1 MAGPPPIFKTVNCE
15 ETFILASLQEF
26 VKVWSSGHQ
35 ASFNLNCEN
44 GRAWLSLG
52 FQLGTPSSPHHLGV
66 GHPPPT
72 HLHGSVPRP
81 YHRPRPKSLARRVR
95 DRARAA
101 RHQKAQATVA
111 QAATS
116 RKFSETNSSLS
127 AAAAP
132 ANQSCPPL
140 STPPVAS
147 TGQPDLA
154 QAATACTP
162 GAPPLARARPVLP
175 PPSSTP
181 PVDSTGQP
189 DPAQVATACI
199 PGAPPL
205 ARARPVPSP
214 PPPTQHLPV
223 LPAGLRPQPSAA
235 AGPGPG
241 AVCFDELCPDRDY
254 LAHLQEQ
261 RQLREDDIRKLTE
274 KMNYGFKPRNARRP
288 F

>member
-15 ETFILASLQEF
+15 ETFIFASLQEF

-72 HLHGSVPRP
+72 HLHGSVPRS
-81 YHRPRPKSLARRVR
+81 KSLARRVR

-116 RKFSETNSSLS
+116 TKFSETNSSLS

-132 ANQSCPPL
+132 ANQSCPPS

-147 TGQPDLA
+147 TGQPDPA
-154 QAATACTP
+154 QAATACT
-162 GAPPLARARPVLP
+162 
-175 PPSSTP
+175 
-181 PVDSTGQP
+181 
-189 DPAQVATACI
+189 

-223 LPAGLRPQPSAA
+223 LPAGLRPQPS
-235 AGPGPG
+235 
-241 AVCFDELCPDRDY
+241 
-254 LAHLQEQ
+254 
-261 RQLREDDIRKLTE
+261 
-274 KMNYGFKPRNARRP
+274 
-288 F
+288 